1 VLHDLLGLAPERL
14 AYIVNH
20 PTPYGKLAAAD
31 LGAMVDSDQVV
42 EVPFGGEEVSRSAL
56 EGFPLVMGRSTNA
69 ASKAIIALA
78 RRIERTG
85 REALALAG
93 QV

>member
-1 VLHDLLGLAPERL
+1 
-14 AYIVNH
+14 
-20 PTPYGKLAAAD
+20 
-31 LGAMVDSDQVV
+31 MVGSDQLV

-56 EGFPLVMGRSTNA
+56 EGFPLVMGRSGNP
-69 ASKAIIALA
+69 ASKAIISLA

-93 QV
+93 KA